1 MSRITLVTAI
11 VAVALVVP
19 LAGQK
24 VKVPKPPPAPAYA
37 TVSIGDEVNSGES
50 TVQVGRD
57 VASYG
62 PVNQALFIHDS
73 LLPLQGSTD
82 FPLVVTALRASG
94 ADSEG
99 YYGPYYGQI
108 RVLNDRIDY
117 FFDTA
122 MSGCVADNTATN
134 PCPFRA
140 IVVDGTAVYT
150 RVGKTKVLTSI
161 AFDEGRYLLDY
172 RPCDPAV
179 DPVNCY
185 FKLLG
190 CYDDRDCPGVEPGD
204 PDYYIYATLSVLFQL
219 P

>member
-1 MSRITLVTAI
+1 MSKKTLLTAI

-24 VKVPKPPPAPAYA
+24 VKVPKPPASSSDA
-37 TVSIGDEVNSGES
+37 TCTIEQDVNSIDP
-50 TVQVGRD
+50 VQVGRD
-57 VASYG
+57 VRTYG
-62 PVNQALFIHDS
+62 PPDQPLYISDG
-73 LLPLQGSTD
+73 LLPPTGDGEYSQA
-82 FPLVVTALRASG
+82 VAELRALG
-94 ADSEG
+94 PDSDD

-108 RVLNDRIDY
+108 RVLDDRIDY

-122 MSGCVADNTATN
+122 PGCDADNTAEK
-134 PCPFRA
+134 PCRFRA

-161 AFDEGRYLLDY
+161 AFEEGRYLLAY

-185 FKLLG
+185 VQLYG
-190 CYDDRDCPGVEPGD
+190 CYDDRDCPGVL
-204 PDYYIYATLSVLFQL
+204 PDGEGYVYATVNVLFQQ
-219 P
+219 